1 MIGYHEILQGLRKL
15 ELERSNPVLVHASLA
30 AFGQVRGGADTVV
43 GALLAS
49 FETVVMPTFTYKT
62 MLVPKVGPSENAIT
76 YDSLNDANLMAE
88 FFQEDMPAD
97 RIMGIIPETLRKLEE
112 AERSMHPILSFAGV
126 NAGDIL
132 ATQTL
137 EFPLAPIQALS
148 EQDGW
153 ALLLGVDH
161 NTNTSIH
168 LGELLAGRRTFT
180 RWALTPEGVLECPQF
195 PACSKGFP
203 AIAPFLDLIVRKTE
217 IGEATVQ
224 AVAIKDLLEVTK
236 AQISQDARAL
246 LCDDPGCQRCNAVR
260 DEVTKEL
267 PVQQAG

>member
-1 MIGYHEILQGLRKL
+1 MIGYHEILKGLRKL
-15 ELERSNPVLVHASLA
+15 DLEHSNPVLAHASLS

-49 FETVVMPTFTYKT
+49 FESVIMPAFTYMT
-62 MLVPKVGPSENAIT
+62 MLVPKVGPQDNAIA
-76 YDSLNDANLMAE
+76 YNNLNDANLMAE

-97 RIMGIIPETLRKLEE
+97 RMMGLIPETLRKLEE
-112 AERSMHPILSFAGV
+112 AERSTHPILSFVGV
-126 NAGDIL
+126 NASDIL

-153 ALLLGVDH
+153 VLLLGVDH
-161 NTNTSIH
+161 NTNTTIH

-180 RWALTPEGVLECPQF
+180 RWALTPEGVVECSQF

-224 AVAIKDLLEVTK
+224 AIAVKDLLEVTK

-260 DEVTKEL
+260 NEVTKEL
-267 PVQQAG
+267 VVQ